1 MTRAVARFGDNE
13 IPHCSPMVR
22 AKGSP
27 NVFCNRLSVSVVG
40 TPNTPHTFP
49 AGKTCPGHKDVIKA
63 GGPTVYVN
71 GLGIGHIG
79 DPTCTSVAKGS
90 PNVFAN

>member
-1 MTRAVARFGDNE
+1 MTRPVARVGDQE
-13 IPHCSPMVR
+13 LPHCSPMVR
-22 AKGSP
+22 AIGSP
-27 NVFCNRLSVSVVG
+27 NVFCNGRSVSVVG
-40 TPNTPHTFP
+40 TPNTPHLFP
-49 AGKTCPGHKDVIKA
+49 AGKKCPGHTEVLKA
-63 GGPTVYVN
+63 GGSTVYVN